1 MRPFRL
7 AVQTFITWKN
17 DLEFDG
23 IDVIPRHCSDGM
35 PPRRNGSCLPQ
46 P

>member
-17 DLEFDG
+17 DLGFDD
-23 IDVIPRHCSDGM
+23 IDDVTPIRDG
-35 PPRRNGSCLPQ
+35 P
-46 P
+46 